1 MLAIY
6 NNTMERMF
14 SPGEY
19 VVLLDEKDRKYLVR
33 LENRKFSTDLG
44 ILDLGEIIGKEPGTR
59 VKTHLNKEFIA
70 LRPSRV
76 DLLEKIR
83 RAPQIILTKDAAQ
96 IVGMTGVG
104 PGSIVVDCGTGSG
117 ALAIFLG
124 FIVGPDGHVY
134 TYENRE
140 EFANLARRNVEIAG
154 LSEIVTVKLRDV
166 VKDGIDE
173 RDVDLVTIDMGGP
186 EFVIPYA
193 EKALKIGG
201 YAVVF
206 SPCIEPVQKVYE
218 VLRSSGFREMKTVE
232 CLVRDI
238 EVRPGATRPSA
249 RVIGHTGYITVAR
262 KV

>member
-6 NNTMERMF
+6 NNTMGRMF
-14 SPGEY
+14 SLGEY
-19 VVLLDEKDRKYLVR
+19 IILLDEKDRKYLVK

-44 ILDLGEIIGKEPGTR
+44 ILDLGEIVGKEPGVR
-59 VKTHLNKEFIA
+59 VRTHLNKEFIA

-76 DLLEKIR
+76 DFLEKIR

-96 IVGMTGVG
+96 IVGMTGIG

-124 FIVGPDGHVY
+124 SLVKPDGHVY
-134 TYENRE
+134 SYENRE
-140 EFANLARRNVEIAG
+140 EFVNLARRNVEIAG
-154 LSEIVTVKLRDV
+154 LSEIVTVKLKDV
-166 VKDGIDE
+166 ITDGIDE
-173 RDVDLVTIDMGGP
+173 RGVDLVTIDMGGP
-186 EFVIPYA
+186 ELVVPKA
-193 EKALKIGG
+193 EEALKVGG
-201 YAVVF
+201 YIAIF

-218 VLRSSGFREMKTVE
+218 ALRSNGFREMKTVE
-232 CLVRDI
+232 CLVRNI
-238 EVRPGATRPSA
+238 EVRPGATRPST